1 MKTIRIKTI
10 EGFEHPAVDILPD
23 SALQKSGKP
32 FFVPDFADRFICR
45 TATAVQINRLGKNIG
60 ERFAH
65 RYYDEIGLCLSIEAP
80 ELLDR
85 LRQTGAPWALA
96 TAFDGSV
103 ITGNVFPK
111 EEVMPGEGRATT
123 TVDGNEAAS
132 FTLPEAAE
140 IDRLIRMQIASFDTR
155 VAYDYYCDAFEAALR
170 ALFAALPTS
179 PKGLMSGEN
188 EGDFERDLVLAS
200 TAAVAYTLYIKASI
214 AVAGGR
220 PK

>member
-1 MKTIRIKTI
+1 MNDASVSTSTYA
-10 EGFEHPAVDILPD
+10 EHLVSLHLP
-23 SALQKSGKP
+23 
-32 FFVPDFADRFICR
+32 R
-45 TATAVQINRLGKNIG
+45 
-60 ERFAH
+60 
-65 RYYDEIGLCLSIEAP
+65 YDEIPSIDLYMDQLVGFLEDTLAP
-80 ELLDR
+80 LY
-85 LRQTGAPWALA
+85 Q
-96 TAFDGSV
+96 
-103 ITGNVFPK
+103 
-111 EEVMPGEGRATT
+111 PGEKIITRSMVNNYVKHGVLAS
-123 TVDGNEAAS
+123 AAGKKYTRS
-132 FTLPEAAE
+132 HIAYLIVICTLKQTFSIAE

-170 ALFAALPTS
+170 TLFAPLPTS

>member
-1 MKTIRIKTI
+1 MKDVSATPYAQRLLELHLPRYGEIPRIDLYMDQLV
-10 EGFEHPAVDILPD
+10 GFLEETLAPLYQPD
-23 SALQKSGKP
+23 EKIITRSMVNNYVKQGVLAAAAGKKYSRDH
-32 FFVPDFADRFICR
+32 VAYLVVIC
-45 TATAVQINRLGKNIG
+45 TLKQT
-60 ERFAH
+60 FS
-65 RYYDEIGLCLSIEAP
+65 LS
-80 ELLDR
+80 
-85 LRQTGAPWALA
+85 
-96 TAFDGSV
+96 
-103 ITGNVFPK
+103 
-111 EEVMPGEGRATT
+111 
-123 TVDGNEAAS
+123 
-132 FTLPEAAE
+132 E
-140 IDRLIRMQIASFDTR
+140 IDLLIRRQIATFDTG

>member
-1 MKTIRIKTI
+1 MLVLFPPHARERLLHERRIRQHIDLCRASRL
-10 EGFEHPAVDILPD
+10 PAPPSLRRDTLED
-23 SALQKSGKP
+23 TL
-32 FFVPDFADRFICR
+32 
-45 TATAVQINRLGKNIG
+45 
-60 ERFAH
+60 
-65 RYYDEIGLCLSIEAP
+65 AP
-80 ELLDR
+80 LY
-85 LRQTGAPWALA
+85 Q
-96 TAFDGSV
+96 
-103 ITGNVFPK
+103 
-111 EEVMPGEGRATT
+111 PGEKIITRSMVNNYVKQGVLAS
-123 TVDGNEAAS
+123 AAGKKYTRS
-132 FTLPEAAE
+132 HIAYLIVICTLKQTFSIAE

-170 ALFAALPTS
+170 ALFAPLPTS

>member
-1 MKTIRIKTI
+1 MNDASVSTSTYA
-10 EGFEHPAVDILPD
+10 EHLVSLHLP
-23 SALQKSGKP
+23 
-32 FFVPDFADRFICR
+32 R
-45 TATAVQINRLGKNIG
+45 
-60 ERFAH
+60 
-65 RYYDEIGLCLSIEAP
+65 YDEIPSIDLYMDQLVGFLEDTLAP
-80 ELLDR
+80 LY
-85 LRQTGAPWALA
+85 Q
-96 TAFDGSV
+96 
-103 ITGNVFPK
+103 
-111 EEVMPGEGRATT
+111 PGEKIITRSMVNNYVKQGVLAS
-123 TVDGNEAAS
+123 AAGKKYTRS
-132 FTLPEAAE
+132 HIAYLIVICTLKQTFSIAE

-179 PKGLMSGEN
+179 PKGLLSGEN